1 MFLGYRK
8 FKDTFQALA
17 FVGVWLDSTSFV
29 IIKTY
34 HQKLVHSD

>member
-8 FKDTFQALA
+8 FKDTFQALVL
-17 FVGVWLDSTSFV
+17 VGVWLDSTSFT

-34 HQKLVHSD
+34 HQKLVRSN